1 MLIAIIDFIMIRY
14 IILKKSA
21 VVFLLLVVFF
31 GGIENAA
38 GVGAKTGGIR
48 WLSFQKAMKKN
59 KNFKKPF
66 FVWFH
71 ETGCEYCI
79 LFEKNILSERE
90 VINLINENFYP
101 VEINAYGGRK
111 YEFFDGKKYGG
122 KSLSSKFNVI
132 GFPTSIFFDSHYKKI
147 FYLPGYWNK
156 KDFMLVLGWISS
168 KSYKRESL
176 RKYFKNSF

>member
-1 MLIAIIDFIMIRY
+1 MLIAIIDCIMIRY
-14 IILKKSA
+14 IILKNSA
-21 VVFLLLVVFF
+21 AVFLLLIVFF
-31 GGIENAA
+31 GGIENTA
-38 GVGAKTGGIR
+38 GAGIR
-48 WLSFQKAMKKN
+48 WLSFQKAIKKN

-79 LFEKNILSERE
+79 LFKKNILSERD
-90 VINLINENFYP
+90 VIDLINKNFYP
-101 VEINAYGGRK
+101 VEVNAYGGRK
-111 YEFFDGKKYGG
+111 YKFFDGKKYGG
-122 KSLSSKFNVI
+122 KSLSSKFNII
-132 GFPTSIFFDSHYKKI
+132 GFPTSLFFDSHYKKI